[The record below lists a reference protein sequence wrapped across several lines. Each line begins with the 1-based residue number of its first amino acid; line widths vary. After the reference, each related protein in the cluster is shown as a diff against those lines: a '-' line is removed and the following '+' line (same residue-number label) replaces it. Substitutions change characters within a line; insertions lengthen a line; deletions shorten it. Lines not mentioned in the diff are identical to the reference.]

1 MVSVRLNTLLAEIN
15 DDGLLTF
22 YWHGKAAS
30 FCEKPIGNAQAI
42 FADADGRF
50 IFVSDDSLCAFIY
63 DLTLHRIALEFR
75 LPKPVSHGVFLERG
89 RLLLGTKSG
98 EALIVSWH
106 GGGVLESAIALSS
119 AASVAPIV
127 SGNIALLPLTD
138 GSLTAIDLI
147 QNHAI
152 YRWKVLDEPIER
164 IDMSG
169 DRFTVTGA
177 NGAIKEFD
185 AKAARENVRILMAQD
200 DITAIRNEIDVN
212 CFLIVDDTLMEY
224 LENTWEESIYP
235 SALAFL
241 AEGLRAA
248 AEEIAAPFLFDG
260 AKERA
265 LNEAIGCERQLL
277 TLRFASKLKN
287 NSLASRLIESCP
299 ILKQTS
305 AAKLFISSLKLACEE
320 AIALLE
326 QGKTDEAKKRLA
338 PFMKAKKEMC
348 ENIIGF
354 HHAFAKALTLVK
366 NDDTEAIFEYCEKHP
381 IVKTLPHIA
390 EAFERSEEMARSIGF
405 FLERHDYL
413 SIFER
418 AKKLFFYPHMPR
430 LDERTR
436 ALLDF
441 INEGD
446 RKKAFD
452 LALKHPFL
460 TDTKPFLRLLARYD
474 DALNRA
480 NEAAR
485 SGRSDAVQRHFA
497 KLSSFAL
504 FRSYI
509 AFLLRI
515 AFTTEMR
522 SVRVSAAV
530 DWDRSL
536 ETYTRHLGVD
546 TMLLECLKEQNIKAH
561 IERLQ
566 KNPRAYETAGF
577 PETTLI
583 FKDLSGV
590 KRNDFPLRAATL
602 ILCLMLALFA
612 SWVLTARKTQIVH
625 DPPYRLIDNIPEAI
639 DGEEA
644 YQYMEK

>member
-22 YWHGKAAS
+22 YWHGKIAS
-30 FCEKPIGNAQAI
+30 FCEKPVGILQTI
-42 FADADGRF
+42 FADAAGRF
-50 IFVSDDSLCAFIY
+50 IFVSDDSLSAFIY
-63 DLTLHRIALEFR
+63 DLTLHRIALEFG
-75 LPKPVSHGVFLERG
+75 LPKPVSRGAFLERG
-89 RLLLGTKSG
+89 RLLLDTNSG

-106 GGGVLESAIALSS
+106 GGGVLESVIVLPS
-119 AASVAPIV
+119 AVSAAPIV
-127 SGNIALLPLTD
+127 SGNTALLPLAD

-147 QNHAI
+147 QNRAF
-152 YRWKVLDEPIER
+152 YGWKVLEEPIAR
-164 IDMSG
+164 IDMSA
-169 DRFTVTGA
+169 DRFVITGE
-177 NGAIKEFD
+177 NGAVKEFD
-185 AKAARENVRILMAQD
+185 MKAARENVVSLMALD
-200 DITAIRNEIDVN
+200 DIAAIRNAIDAN
-212 CFLIVDDTLMEY
+212 CFLIIDDALMEY

-235 SALAFL
+235 SVLAFL

-265 LNEAIGCERQLL
+265 LNEAIGYERQLL

-287 NSLASRLIESCP
+287 NPLASRLIESYP
-299 ILKQTS
+299 ILRRTS
-305 AAKLFISSLKLACEE
+305 AAKLFINGLKLACEG
-320 AIALLE
+320 AVSLLE
-326 QGKTDEAKKRLA
+326 QGRIDEAKKSLA

-354 HHAFAKALTLVK
+354 HRIFAKALALVK
-366 NDDTEAIFEYCEKHP
+366 DDDTEAIFEFCGKHP

-390 EAFERSEEMARSIGF
+390 EAFDRSEEIARSIGF

-418 AKKLFFYPHMPR
+418 AKKLFFYPNMPR
-430 LDERTR
+430 LDERTQ
-436 ALLDF
+436 ALFDF
-441 INEGD
+441 IDEGD
-446 RKKAFD
+446 RKKAFN

-460 TDTKPFLRLLARYD
+460 TDTKPFLRLLARCD

-485 SGRSDAVQRHFA
+485 SGRSDATQRHAA
-497 KLSSFAL
+497 KLSQFPI

-530 DWDRSL
+530 DWEKSL
-536 ETYTRHLGVD
+536 EIYARHFGVD
-546 TMLLECLKEQNIKAH
+546 TMLLECLKEQNVQAH
-561 IERLQ
+561 MERLQ
-566 KNPRAYETAGF
+566 KNLRAYETAGF

-583 FKDLSGV
+583 FKDLGSIR
-590 KRNDFPLRAATL
+590 RNDSTLRVATL
-602 ILCLMLALFA
+602 ILCLMLILFA
-612 SWVLTARKTQIVH
+612 SWVLTARKTQIIH
-625 DPPYRLIDNIPEAI
+625 DPPYRLIDNIPEAA
-639 DGEEA
+639 GG
-644 YQYMEK
+644 